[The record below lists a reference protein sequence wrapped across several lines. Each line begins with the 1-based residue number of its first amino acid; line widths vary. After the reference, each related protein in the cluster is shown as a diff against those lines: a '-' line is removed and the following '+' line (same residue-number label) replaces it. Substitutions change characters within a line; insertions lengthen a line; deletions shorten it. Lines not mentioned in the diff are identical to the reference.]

1 MTTGEWRDDKK
12 NIPNDKEVI
21 INGVCVMNQSSDF
34 KSNDDGED
42 GNMDQSNDDDH
53 DVSKLTISESNDE
66 DEIKKSFIKKPNMDK
81 SVDSSD
87 DVKVKKEVDESNAW
101 EY

>member
-1 MTTGEWRDDKK
+1 MTTGEWSDINKT

-34 KSNDDGED
+34 KSNDGDADE
-42 GNMDQSNDDDH
+42 NMDQSNEDNDD
-53 DVSKLTISESNDE
+53 KLTISESNDE

-81 SVDSSD
+81 VDSSD
-87 DVKVKKEVDESNAW
+87 DVKVKKEVDEANAW